1 MSPPDVPF
9 DSSDEPP
16 VDGQAKSSQANSSK
30 QKNLPPKSPTST
42 SASESSLSKS
52 APKKDAKEKPAK
64 PKRATSTGT
73 ESTGQFA
80 RLTGFA
86 AQHRSPQTPDIR
98 AYSGSPLPQ
107 VSRKS
112 SSVESFSPY
121 DPAEADASVKFGN
134 LIGDARFWSMLKTML
149 SFTYASIQDKTQPP
163 KTPEESEARQKEKA
177 VRLKE
182 TCISLGET
190 YIKLGQFMSVRRDAL
205 PVEIADELSLLQDQ
219 VPPFDFETVK
229 ATIKRDLGAS
239 PDELFASF
247 EEQPIASA
255 SIGQVHKARLK
266 DGTEVAVKVQRP
278 QLRQRFYQ
286 DLGYMRFATRLG
298 QLLFKS
304 SADWQGWLD
313 LSDEFGRNLFCEVNY
328 IQEGRNADRLRR
340 VLRDYPDIR
349 VPRVFWKYTGRRV
362 LTLEYLPGT
371 KIDRVKELL
380 ERNVNLPRL
389 GKQLVHCYLEQ
400 VLLHGFFHADPH
412 AGNLAVDE
420 EGRLVIYDFGMVGEI
435 SDEQR
440 QAITGCISAV
450 IQKNTDE
457 LIVNFRKLGIL
468 KEGANAAPIE
478 RALKPFIDYYA
489 GREVKDLDFT
499 DLENDIDQIAL
510 DRSLCLPPSLAY
522 LLRAGSTIEGIA
534 RTLQPNFSFV
544 EAAKPALKKWI
555 MNRPQ
560 QAVPLLRLFYGG
572 NVTLLEESLSKISG
586 GQDPSGSGQNAL
598 KKGARITNSGT
609 QKALEDKVKEAQAAD
624 LQLKNQVA
632 NLSGRLQLLETHLSA
647 NKRKRLGLSLL
658 SAALCIFDLAYI
670 ASTQI
675 AEIRPLAPYFLI
687 GNGVMVGIIM
697 WHLVTPVSLI
707 TRLDKPDSQGGNGD

>member
-1 MSPPDVPF
+1 LSPPEVPF
-9 DSSDEPP
+9 DSSD
-16 VDGQAKSSQANSSK
+16 D
-30 QKNLPPKSPTST
+30 
-42 SASESSLSKS
+42 
-52 APKKDAKEKPAK
+52 KPAK
-64 PKRATSTGT
+64 SPANRASGKKADSGDSVKKSGGSEPVEKADPSESVAKSPRSKKSKTT
-73 ESTGQFA
+73 EQSPPIQ
-80 RLTGFA
+80 
-86 AQHRSPQTPDIR
+86 RSPSTEIR
-98 AYSGSPLPQ
+98 AYHGSPFPLI
-107 VSRKS
+107 SRKS

-121 DPAEADASVKFGN
+121 DPAEADRSVKVGN

-149 SFTYASIQDKTQPP
+149 SFTYASISDKMHPP
-163 KTPEESEARQKEKA
+163 KTAEESEARQKTRA
-177 VRLKE
+177 VRLKT

-190 YIKLGQFMSVRRDAL
+190 YIKLGQFLSVRRDAL

-229 ATIKRDLGAS
+229 TTIKRDLGAS
-239 PDELFASF
+239 PDELFAHF
-247 EEQPIASA
+247 EETPIASA
-255 SIGQVHKARLK
+255 SVGQVHRARLK

-286 DLGYMRFATRLG
+286 DLGYMRFLIRLG
-298 QLLFKS
+298 SALFKKH
-304 SADWQGWLD
+304 ADWDGWYELA
-313 LSDEFGRNLFCEVNY
+313 DEFGRNLFAEVNY

-340 VLRDYPDIR
+340 VLRDYADIR

-362 LTLEYLPGT
+362 LTLEFLPGT

-380 ERNVNLPRL
+380 ARNVNLPRL
-389 GKQLVHCYLEQ
+389 GKLLVTCYLEQ
-400 VLLHGFFHADPH
+400 VLMHGFFHADPH

-420 EGRLVIYDFGMVGEI
+420 DGRLVIYDFGMVGEI

-450 IQKNTDE
+450 IQKNTED
-457 LIVNFRKLGIL
+457 LLTNLRKLGIL
-468 KEGANAAPIE
+468 KESANSAPIE
-478 RALKPFIDYYA
+478 RAVKPFIDYYA

-555 MNRPQ
+555 MNRPK

-572 NVTLLEESLSKISG
+572 NVTLLEESLSRLSG
-586 GQDPSGSGQNAL
+586 THDLPQSSQNAL

-609 QKALEDKVKEAQAAD
+609 QKELETSIKEAQAAD
-624 LQLKNQVA
+624 LQTQKQVA
-632 NLSGRLQLLETHLSA
+632 NLNHRLQLLETSLSA

-658 SAALCIFDLAYI
+658 SAALCLFDLAYI
-670 ASTQI
+670 GSTQI
-675 AEIRPLAPYFLI
+675 TEIRPLAPYFLI
-687 GNGVMVGIIM
+687 GNGVMVAIIM

-707 TRLDKPDSQGGNGD
+707 TRLDKPDSQGGSGD

>member
-9 DSSDEPP
+9 DSSDDKPADTSASRAAGKKSAP
-16 VDGQAKSSQANSSK
+16 DGSVAKSSPAKSTAAKHSPATSSSAKSTPSNSSSANSTPEK
-30 QKNLPPKSPTST
+30 RPKTADQT
-42 SASESSLSKS
+42 SA
-52 APKKDAKEKPAK
+52 
-64 PKRATSTGT
+64 
-73 ESTGQFA
+73 Q
-80 RLTGFA
+80 
-86 AQHRSPQTPDIR
+86 RSPHSSEIR
-98 AYSGSPLPQ
+98 SYSGSPFPLIA
-107 VSRKS
+107 RKS
-112 SSVESFSPY
+112 SSVESFNPY
-121 DPAEADASVKFGN
+121 DPAEADRSVKVGN
-134 LIGDARFWSMLKTML
+134 LIWDARFWSMLKTML
-149 SFTYASIQDKTQPP
+149 SFTYASISDKLQPP
-163 KTPEESEARQKEKA
+163 KTAEESESRQKLRA

-182 TCISLGET
+182 TCIRLGET
-190 YIKLGQFMSVRRDAL
+190 YIKLGQFLSVRRDAL

-219 VPPFDFETVK
+219 VPPFDFETVRS
-229 ATIKRDLGAS
+229 TIKRDLGAS
-239 PDELFASF
+239 PDELFHHF
-247 EEQPIASA
+247 DEQPIASA
-255 SIGQVHKARLK
+255 SIGQVHRARLK

-286 DLGYMRFATRLG
+286 DLGYMRLMTRLG
-298 QLLFKS
+298 SLLFKTN
-304 SADWQGWLD
+304 ADWDGWLE

-349 VPRVFWKYTGRRV
+349 VPKVFWKYTGRRV

-389 GKQLVHCYLEQ
+389 GKQLVNCYLEQ
-400 VLLHGFFHADPH
+400 VLMHGFFHADPH

-440 QAITGCISAV
+440 HAITGCISAV
-450 IQKNTDE
+450 TQKDTED
-457 LIVNFRKLGIL
+457 LIANLRKLGIL
-468 KEGANAAPIE
+468 KEGANSVPIE
-478 RALKPFIDYYA
+478 RAVKPFIDYYA

-572 NVTLLEESLSKISG
+572 NVTLLEESLSKLSG
-586 GQDPSGSGQNAL
+586 AHDLPQSSQNAL
-598 KKGARITNSGT
+598 KKGARITNSGSP
-609 QKALEDKVKEAQAAD
+609 KALEASIKETQAAD
-624 LQLKNQVA
+624 LHMKNQVA
-632 NLSGRLQLLETHLSA
+632 NLSQRLQLLETRLSA

-670 ASTQI
+670 GSTQI
-675 AEIRPLAPYFLI
+675 TEIRPLAPYFLI
-687 GNGVMVGIIM
+687 GNGVMVAIIM

-707 TRLDKPDSQGGNGD
+707 ARLDKPDSQGGSGD

>member
-1 MSPPDVPF
+1 MSPPEVPF
-9 DSSDEPP
+9 DSSD
-16 VDGQAKSSQANSSK
+16 D
-30 QKNLPPKSPTST
+30 
-42 SASESSLSKS
+42 
-52 APKKDAKEKPAK
+52 KPAK
-64 PKRATSTGT
+64 SPANRASGKKADSGDSVKKSGGSEPVEKADPS
-73 ESTGQFA
+73 ESVAKSPRSKKSKTKEQSPPI
-80 RLTGFA
+80 
-86 AQHRSPQTPDIR
+86 QRSPSTEIR
-98 AYSGSPLPQ
+98 AYHGSPFPLI
-107 VSRKS
+107 SRKS

-121 DPAEADASVKFGN
+121 DPAEADRSVKVGN

-149 SFTYASIQDKTQPP
+149 SFTYASISDKMHPP
-163 KTPEESEARQKEKA
+163 KTAEESEARQKTRA
-177 VRLKE
+177 VRLKT

-190 YIKLGQFMSVRRDAL
+190 YIKLGQFLSVRRDAL

-229 ATIKRDLGAS
+229 TTIKRDLGAS
-239 PDELFASF
+239 PDELFAHF
-247 EEQPIASA
+247 EETPIASA
-255 SIGQVHKARLK
+255 SVGQVHRARLK

-286 DLGYMRFATRLG
+286 DLGYMRFLIRLG
-298 QLLFKS
+298 SALFKKH
-304 SADWQGWLD
+304 ADWDGWYELA
-313 LSDEFGRNLFCEVNY
+313 DEFGRNLFAEVNY

-340 VLRDYPDIR
+340 VLRDYADIR

-362 LTLEYLPGT
+362 LTLEFLPGT

-380 ERNVNLPRL
+380 ARNVNLPRL
-389 GKQLVHCYLEQ
+389 GKLLVTCYLEQ
-400 VLLHGFFHADPH
+400 VLMHGFFHADPH

-420 EGRLVIYDFGMVGEI
+420 DGRLVIYDFGMVGEI

-450 IQKNTDE
+450 IQKNTED
-457 LIVNFRKLGIL
+457 LLTNLRKLGIL
-468 KEGANAAPIE
+468 KESANSAPIE
-478 RALKPFIDYYA
+478 RAVKPFIDYYA

-572 NVTLLEESLSKISG
+572 NVTLLEESLSRLSG
-586 GQDPSGSGQNAL
+586 THDLPQSSQNAL

-609 QKALEDKVKEAQAAD
+609 QKELETSIKEAQAAD
-624 LQLKNQVA
+624 LQTQKQVA
-632 NLSGRLQLLETHLSA
+632 NLNHRLQLLETSLSA

-658 SAALCIFDLAYI
+658 SAALCLFDLAYI
-670 ASTQI
+670 GSTQI
-675 AEIRPLAPYFLI
+675 TEIRPLAPYFLI
-687 GNGVMVGIIM
+687 GNGVMVAIIM

-707 TRLDKPDSQGGNGD
+707 TRLDKPDSQGGSGD

>member
-1 MSPPDVPF
+1 MSPPEVPF
-9 DSSDEPP
+9 DSSD
-16 VDGQAKSSQANSSK
+16 D
-30 QKNLPPKSPTST
+30 
-42 SASESSLSKS
+42 
-52 APKKDAKEKPAK
+52 KPAK
-64 PKRATSTGT
+64 SPANRASGKKADSGDSVKKSGGSEPVEKADPSESVAKSPRSKKSKTT
-73 ESTGQFA
+73 EQSPPIQ
-80 RLTGFA
+80 
-86 AQHRSPQTPDIR
+86 RSPSTEIR
-98 AYSGSPLPQ
+98 AYHGSPFPLI
-107 VSRKS
+107 SRKS

-121 DPAEADASVKFGN
+121 DPAEADRSVKVGN

-149 SFTYASIQDKTQPP
+149 SFTYASISDKMHPP
-163 KTPEESEARQKEKA
+163 KTAEESEARQKTRA
-177 VRLKE
+177 VRLKT

-190 YIKLGQFMSVRRDAL
+190 YIKLGQFLSVRRDAL

-229 ATIKRDLGAS
+229 TTIKRDLGAS
-239 PDELFASF
+239 PDELFAHF
-247 EEQPIASA
+247 EETPIASA
-255 SIGQVHKARLK
+255 SVGQVHRARLK

-286 DLGYMRFATRLG
+286 DLGYMRFLIRLG
-298 QLLFKS
+298 SALFKKH
-304 SADWQGWLD
+304 ADWDGWYELA
-313 LSDEFGRNLFCEVNY
+313 DEFGRNLFAEVNY

-340 VLRDYPDIR
+340 VLRDYADIR

-362 LTLEYLPGT
+362 LTLEFLPGT

-380 ERNVNLPRL
+380 ARNVNLPRL
-389 GKQLVHCYLEQ
+389 GKLLVTCYLEQ
-400 VLLHGFFHADPH
+400 VLMHGFFHADPH

-420 EGRLVIYDFGMVGEI
+420 DGRLVIYDFGMVGEI

-450 IQKNTDE
+450 IQKNTED
-457 LIVNFRKLGIL
+457 LLTNLRKLGIL
-468 KEGANAAPIE
+468 KESANSAPIE
-478 RALKPFIDYYA
+478 RAVKPFIDYYA

-572 NVTLLEESLSKISG
+572 NVTLLEESLSRLSG
-586 GQDPSGSGQNAL
+586 THDLPQSSQNAL

-609 QKALEDKVKEAQAAD
+609 QKELETSIKEAQAAD
-624 LQLKNQVA
+624 LQTQKQVA
-632 NLSGRLQLLETHLSA
+632 NLNHRLQLLETSLSA

-658 SAALCIFDLAYI
+658 SAALCLFDLAYI
-670 ASTQI
+670 GSTQI
-675 AEIRPLAPYFLI
+675 TEIRPLAPYFLI
-687 GNGVMVGIIM
+687 GNGVMVAIIM

-707 TRLDKPDSQGGNGD
+707 TRLDKPDSQGGSGD

>member
-9 DSSDEPP
+9 DPSEQASYPDSSSGKKAETDNN
-16 VDGQAKSSQANSSK
+16 VAKSPRAR
-30 QKNLPPKSPTST
+30 KNKFPN
-42 SASESSLSKS
+42 
-52 APKKDAKEKPAK
+52 
-64 PKRATSTGT
+64 
-73 ESTGQFA
+73 
-80 RLTGFA
+80 
-86 AQHRSPQTPDIR
+86 QTPPQRTPLESEIR
-98 AYSGSPLPQ
+98 AYSGSPFPLIG
-107 VSRKS
+107 RKS
-112 SSVESFSPY
+112 SSLESFSPY
-121 DPAEADASVKFGN
+121 DPAEADRSVKIGN

-149 SFTYASIQDKTQPP
+149 SFTSASIADKMKPP
-163 KTPEESEARQKEKA
+163 KTPEDSEARQKA
-177 VRLKE
+177 RAIRLKE
-182 TCISLGET
+182 TCIRLGET
-190 YIKLGQFMSVRRDAL
+190 YIKLGQFLSVRRDAL
-205 PVEIADELSLLQDQ
+205 PVDIADELAMLQDQ
-219 VPPFDFETVK
+219 VPPFDFKTVQ
-229 ATIKRDLGAS
+229 ATVKRDLGAS
-239 PDELFASF
+239 PDELFAHF
-247 EEQPIASA
+247 EEHPIASA
-255 SIGQVHKARLK
+255 SVGQVHRARLK

-286 DLGYMRFATRLG
+286 DLGYMRLMTRLG
-298 QLLFKS
+298 SLLFKT
-304 SADWQGWLD
+304 SADWDGWLE

-362 LTLEYLPGT
+362 LTLEFLPGT

-389 GKQLVHCYLEQ
+389 GKQLVNCYLEQ
-400 VLLHGFFHADPH
+400 VLMHGFFHADPH

-450 IQKNTDE
+450 IQKNTED
-457 LIVNFRKLGIL
+457 LITNLRKLGIL
-468 KEGANAAPIE
+468 KEGANSMPIE
-478 RALKPFIDYYA
+478 RAVQPFIDYYA

-572 NVTLLEESLSKISG
+572 NVTLLEESLSKLSG
-586 GQDPSGSGQNAL
+586 AQDLPQSGQNAL
-598 KKGARITNSGT
+598 KKGTRITNSGT
-609 QKALEDKVKEAQAAD
+609 QKALETNLKEAQAAD

-632 NLSGRLQLLETHLSA
+632 NLNKRLHLLETRLSA
-647 NKRKRLGLSLL
+647 DKRKRLGLSLL
-658 SAALCIFDLAYI
+658 SAALCVFDLLYI
-670 ASTQI
+670 GSTQI

-687 GNGVMVGIIM
+687 GNGVMVAIIM

-707 TRLDKPDSQGGNGD
+707 TRLEKPDSQGGSGD

>member
-1 MSPPDVPF
+1 MSPPEVPF
-9 DSSDEPP
+9 ESSD
-16 VDGQAKSSQANSSK
+16 D
-30 QKNLPPKSPTST
+30 
-42 SASESSLSKS
+42 
-52 APKKDAKEKPAK
+52 KPAK
-64 PKRATSTGT
+64 SPGNQASGKKADAGDSVAKSARAKKADAGDSAGKNSRSKKTETGEHTLQNARTPST
-73 ESTGQFA
+73 E
-80 RLTGFA
+80 
-86 AQHRSPQTPDIR
+86 IR
-98 AYSGSPLPQ
+98 AYHGSPFPLI
-107 VSRKS
+107 SRKS

-121 DPAEADASVKFGN
+121 DPAEADRCVKVGN
-134 LIGDARFWSMLKTML
+134 LVGDARFWSMLKTML
-149 SFTYASIQDKTQPP
+149 SFTYASVSDKMHPP
-163 KTPEESEARQKEKA
+163 KTPEESESRQKLRA

-190 YIKLGQFMSVRRDAL
+190 YIKLGQFLSVRRDAL

-239 PDELFASF
+239 PDELFAHF
-247 EEQPIASA
+247 EETPIASA
-255 SIGQVHKARLK
+255 SVGQVHIARLK

-286 DLGYMRFATRLG
+286 DLGYMRFLIRLG
-298 QLLFKS
+298 SGLFKKY
-304 SADWQGWLD
+304 ADWDGWYE
-313 LSDEFGRNLFCEVNY
+313 LSDEFGRNLFAEVNY

-340 VLRDYPDIR
+340 VLRDYSDIR

-362 LTLEYLPGT
+362 LTLEFLPGT

-380 ERNVNLPRL
+380 ARNVNLPRL
-389 GKQLVHCYLEQ
+389 GKLLVTCYLEQ
-400 VLLHGFFHADPH
+400 VLMHGFFHADPH

-420 EGRLVIYDFGMVGEI
+420 DGRLVIYDFGMVGEI

-450 IQKNTDE
+450 IQKNTED
-457 LIVNFRKLGIL
+457 LIANLRKLGIL
-468 KEGANAAPIE
+468 KEGANSLPIE
-478 RALKPFIDYYA
+478 RAVKPFIDYYA

-572 NVTLLEESLSKISG
+572 NVTLLEESLSKLSG
-586 GQDPSGSGQNAL
+586 THEVPQSGQNAQ

-609 QKALEDKVKEAQAAD
+609 QKELEASIREAQAAD
-624 LQLKNQVA
+624 LQLKSQVA
-632 NLSGRLQLLETHLSA
+632 NLTRRLQLLETTLSA

-658 SAALCIFDLAYI
+658 SAALCVFDLAYI
-670 ASTQI
+670 GSTQI

-687 GNGVMVGIIM
+687 GNGVMVAIIM

-707 TRLDKPDSQGGNGD
+707 TRLDKPDSQGGSGD

>member
-1 MSPPDVPF
+1 VTPSDVPF
-9 DSSDEPP
+9 DPHGDSPLG
-16 VDGQAKSSQANSSK
+16 GQAKNASAKKSEVDAGVAKRSRAKRTKAADQG
-30 QKNLPPKSPTST
+30 LPS
-42 SASESSLSKS
+42 
-52 APKKDAKEKPAK
+52 
-64 PKRATSTGT
+64 
-73 ESTGQFA
+73 
-80 RLTGFA
+80 
-86 AQHRSPQTPDIR
+86 RSPQMAEMR
-98 AYSGSPLPQ
+98 AYSGSPFPLI
-107 VSRKS
+107 SRKS

-121 DPAEADASVKFGN
+121 DPAEADRCVKIGN
-134 LIGDARFWSMLKTML
+134 LIRDARFWRMLKTML
-149 SFTYASIQDKTQPP
+149 SFTSASISDKMHPP
-163 KTPEESEARQKEKA
+163 KTPEELEARQKLRA

-182 TCISLGET
+182 TCINLGET
-190 YIKLGQFMSVRRDAL
+190 YIKLGQFLSVRRDAL
-205 PVEIADELSLLQDQ
+205 PVDIADELSLLQDQ

-229 ATIKRDLGAS
+229 MTIRRDLGAS
-239 PDELFASF
+239 PDELFHQF
-247 EEQPIASA
+247 EEHPIASA
-255 SIGQVHKARLK
+255 SVGQVHRARLK

-286 DLGYMRFATRLG
+286 DLGYMRFVARLG
-298 QLLFKS
+298 SLLFKT
-304 SADWQGWLD
+304 SADWDGWME

-340 VLRDYPDIR
+340 ILRDFPDIR
-349 VPRVFWKYTGRRV
+349 VPKVFWKYTGRRV

-389 GKQLVHCYLEQ
+389 GKQLVNCYLEQ
-400 VLLHGFFHADPH
+400 VLMNGFFHADPH

-450 IQKNTDE
+450 IQKNSED
-457 LIVNFRKLGIL
+457 LITNLRRLGIL
-468 KEGANAAPIE
+468 KESANSVPIE
-478 RALKPFIDYYA
+478 RAVKPFIDYYA

-572 NVTLLEESLSKISG
+572 NVTLLEESLSKLSAPHDLP
-586 GQDPSGSGQNAL
+586 QPSQNAL
-598 KKGARITNSGT
+598 KKGARITNGGI
-609 QKALEDKVKEAQAAD
+609 QKPQEASAKEAQAAD
-624 LQLKNQVA
+624 LHLKSQVA
-632 NLSGRLQLLETHLSA
+632 NLSYRLQLLETRLSA

-658 SAALCIFDLAYI
+658 SAALCAFDLAYI
-670 ASTQI
+670 GSTQI
-675 AEIRPLAPYFLI
+675 TEIRPLAPYFLI
-687 GNGVMVGIIM
+687 GNGVMVAIIM
-697 WHLVTPVSLI
+697 WHLVIPVSLI
-707 TRLDKPDSQGGNGD
+707 TRLDKPDSQGGSGD

>member
-1 MSPPDVPF
+1 MSPPEVPF
-9 DSSDEPP
+9 DSSD
-16 VDGQAKSSQANSSK
+16 D
-30 QKNLPPKSPTST
+30 
-42 SASESSLSKS
+42 
-52 APKKDAKEKPAK
+52 KPAK
-64 PKRATSTGT
+64 SPANRASGKKADSGDSVKKSGGSEPVEKADPSESVAKSPRSKKSKTT
-73 ESTGQFA
+73 EQSPPIQ
-80 RLTGFA
+80 
-86 AQHRSPQTPDIR
+86 RSPSTEIR
-98 AYSGSPLPQ
+98 AYHDSPFPLI
-107 VSRKS
+107 SRKS

-121 DPAEADASVKFGN
+121 DPAEADRSVKVGN

-149 SFTYASIQDKTQPP
+149 SFTYASISDKMHPP
-163 KTPEESEARQKEKA
+163 KTAEESEARQKTRA
-177 VRLKE
+177 VRLKT

-190 YIKLGQFMSVRRDAL
+190 YIKLGQFLSVRRDAL

-229 ATIKRDLGAS
+229 TTIKRDLGAS
-239 PDELFASF
+239 PDELFAHF
-247 EEQPIASA
+247 EETPIASA
-255 SIGQVHKARLK
+255 SVGQVHRARLK

-286 DLGYMRFATRLG
+286 DLGYMRFLIRLG
-298 QLLFKS
+298 SALFKKH
-304 SADWQGWLD
+304 ADWDGWYELA
-313 LSDEFGRNLFCEVNY
+313 DEFGRNLFAEVNY

-340 VLRDYPDIR
+340 VLRDYADIR

-362 LTLEYLPGT
+362 LTLEFLPGT

-380 ERNVNLPRL
+380 ARNVNLPRL
-389 GKQLVHCYLEQ
+389 GKLLVTCYLEQ
-400 VLLHGFFHADPH
+400 VLMHGFFHADPH

-420 EGRLVIYDFGMVGEI
+420 DGRLVIYDFGMVGEI

-450 IQKNTDE
+450 IQKNTED
-457 LIVNFRKLGIL
+457 LLTNLRKLGIL
-468 KEGANAAPIE
+468 KESANSAPIE
-478 RALKPFIDYYA
+478 RAVKPFIDYYA

-572 NVTLLEESLSKISG
+572 NVTLLEESLSRLSG
-586 GQDPSGSGQNAL
+586 THDLPQSSQNAL

-609 QKALEDKVKEAQAAD
+609 QKELETSIKEAQAAD
-624 LQLKNQVA
+624 LQTQKQVA
-632 NLSGRLQLLETHLSA
+632 NLNHRLQLLETSLSA

-658 SAALCIFDLAYI
+658 SAALCLFDLAYI
-670 ASTQI
+670 GSTQI
-675 AEIRPLAPYFLI
+675 TEIRPLAPYFLI
-687 GNGVMVGIIM
+687 GNGVMVAIIM

-707 TRLDKPDSQGGNGD
+707 TRLDKPDSQGGSGD

>member
-1 MSPPDVPF
+1 MSPPEVPF
-9 DSSDEPP
+9 DSSD
-16 VDGQAKSSQANSSK
+16 D
-30 QKNLPPKSPTST
+30 
-42 SASESSLSKS
+42 
-52 APKKDAKEKPAK
+52 KPAK
-64 PKRATSTGT
+64 SPANRASGKKADSGDSVKKSGGSEPLEKADPSESVAKSPRSKKSKTT
-73 ESTGQFA
+73 EQSPPIQ
-80 RLTGFA
+80 
-86 AQHRSPQTPDIR
+86 RSPSTEIR
-98 AYSGSPLPQ
+98 AYHGSPFPLI
-107 VSRKS
+107 SRKS

-121 DPAEADASVKFGN
+121 DPAEADRSVKVGN

-149 SFTYASIQDKTQPP
+149 SFTYASISDKMHPP
-163 KTPEESEARQKEKA
+163 KTAEESEARQKTRA
-177 VRLKE
+177 VRLKT

-190 YIKLGQFMSVRRDAL
+190 YIKLGQFLSVRRDAL

-229 ATIKRDLGAS
+229 TTIKRDLGAS
-239 PDELFASF
+239 PDELFAHF
-247 EEQPIASA
+247 EETPIASA
-255 SIGQVHKARLK
+255 SVGQVHRARLK

-286 DLGYMRFATRLG
+286 DLGYMRFLIRLG
-298 QLLFKS
+298 SALFKKH
-304 SADWQGWLD
+304 ADWDGWYELA
-313 LSDEFGRNLFCEVNY
+313 DEFGRNLFAEVNY

-340 VLRDYPDIR
+340 VLRDYADIR

-362 LTLEYLPGT
+362 LTLEFLPGT

-380 ERNVNLPRL
+380 ARNVNLPRL
-389 GKQLVHCYLEQ
+389 GKLLVTCYLEQ
-400 VLLHGFFHADPH
+400 VLMHGFFHADPH

-420 EGRLVIYDFGMVGEI
+420 DGRLVIYDFGMVGEI

-450 IQKNTDE
+450 IQKNTED
-457 LIVNFRKLGIL
+457 LLTNLRKLGIL
-468 KEGANAAPIE
+468 KESANSAPIE
-478 RALKPFIDYYA
+478 RAVKPFIDYYA

-572 NVTLLEESLSKISG
+572 NVTLLEESLSRLSG
-586 GQDPSGSGQNAL
+586 THDLPQSSQNAL

-609 QKALEDKVKEAQAAD
+609 QKELETSIKEAQAAD
-624 LQLKNQVA
+624 LQTQKQVA
-632 NLSGRLQLLETHLSA
+632 NLNHRLQLLETSLSA

-658 SAALCIFDLAYI
+658 SAALCLFDLAYI
-670 ASTQI
+670 GSTQI
-675 AEIRPLAPYFLI
+675 TEIRPLAPYFLI
-687 GNGVMVGIIM
+687 GNGVMVAIIM

-707 TRLDKPDSQGGNGD
+707 TRLDKPDSQGGSGD

>member
-9 DSSDEPP
+9 DSADDNPAAIPDNRAAGKKASAEDS
-16 VDGQAKSSQANSSK
+16 VAKSNPAKSNPAKSTPSQTTPSQSTPANSTPAKSTPA
-30 QKNLPPKSPTST
+30 KNTPPKQPK
-42 SASESSLSKS
+42 ASEQT
-52 APKKDAKEKPAK
+52 PP
-64 PKRATSTGT
+64 R
-73 ESTGQFA
+73 
-80 RLTGFA
+80 
-86 AQHRSPQTPDIR
+86 RSPSNEIR
-98 AYSGSPLPQ
+98 AYAGSPFPLI
-107 VSRKS
+107 SRKS

-121 DPAEADASVKFGN
+121 DPAEADRSVKVGN
-134 LIGDARFWSMLKTML
+134 LIRDARFWSMLKTML
-149 SFTYASIQDKTQPP
+149 SFTYASVSDKLRPP
-163 KTPEESEARQKEKA
+163 KTAEESESRQKLRA

-182 TCISLGET
+182 TCINLGET
-190 YIKLGQFMSVRRDAL
+190 YIKLGQFLSVRRDAL
-205 PVEIADELSLLQDQ
+205 PVDIADELSLLQDQ

-229 ATIKRDLGAS
+229 ATIRRDLGAA
-239 PDELFASF
+239 PDELFAHF
-247 EEQPIASA
+247 EEIPIASA

-286 DLGYMRFATRLG
+286 DLGYMRFLIRLG
-298 QLLFKS
+298 SLLFQKY
-304 SADWQGWLD
+304 ADWDGWYE

-349 VPRVFWKYTGRRV
+349 VPKVFWKYTGRRV

-389 GKQLVHCYLEQ
+389 GKQLVNCYLEQ
-400 VLLHGFFHADPH
+400 VLMHGFFHADPH

-420 EGRLVIYDFGMVGEI
+420 DGKLVIYDFGMVGEI

-440 QAITGCISAV
+440 QSITGCISAV
-450 IQKNTDE
+450 IQKDTED
-457 LIVNFRKLGIL
+457 LIANLRKLGIL
-468 KEGANAAPIE
+468 KEGANSMPIE
-478 RALKPFIDYYA
+478 RAVKPFIDYYA

-572 NVTLLEESLSKISG
+572 NVTLLEESLSKLSG
-586 GQDPSGSGQNAL
+586 THDLPQSSQNAP

-609 QKALEDKVKEAQAAD
+609 QKALEASMKETQAAD

-632 NLSGRLQLLETHLSA
+632 NLSHRLQLLETRLSA

-658 SAALCIFDLAYI
+658 SAALCVFDLLYI

-675 AEIRPLAPYFLI
+675 TEIRPLAPYFLI
-687 GNGVMVGIIM
+687 GNGVMVAIIM

-707 TRLDKPDSQGGNGD
+707 TRLDKPDSQGGSGD